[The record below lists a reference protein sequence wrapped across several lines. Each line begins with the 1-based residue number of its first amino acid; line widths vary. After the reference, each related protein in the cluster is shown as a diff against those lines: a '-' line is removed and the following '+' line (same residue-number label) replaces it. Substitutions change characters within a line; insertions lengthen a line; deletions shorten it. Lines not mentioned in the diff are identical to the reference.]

1 MRCIL
6 LQTFTFIHRFRKC
19 TLFRAQRSFGGQK
32 MSKIQINT
40 FIQIVTKNKLSKA
53 VGLILSMNLLSM
65 ARNQLV
71 KC

>member
-1 MRCIL
+1 
-6 LQTFTFIHRFRKC
+6 
-19 TLFRAQRSFGGQK
+19 